1 MSKKKIVSKVLPI
14 CLFLLLTYS
23 GVHCIQLANQN
34 KEYQS
39 QIVELNIQ
47 INDLNTGLNDIG
59 SQLDESKLYIT
70 TLEKKNDEC
79 ESRVATYKDKCIDYE
94 SRIKKHQNEERST
107 KNSKSSKGNLSLDTG
122 FRSWMPYT
130 ALRSGTPQ
138 YKVVHMASP
147 NEYGI
152 LECKGRAV
160 VALGTGWGF
169 TIGDTATIHT
179 TNGSFKIVVGD
190 WKANCDTDASNKVTV
205 SNGCVAEF
213 IVDRSRLAGCIRTSG
228 SVASVSKYS
237 GKVTSITSDGSN
249 ILKS

>member
-1 MSKKKIVSKVLPI
+1 MSKKKIVSKVLLI

-94 SRIKKHQNEERST
+94 SRIKKHQNEERS
-107 KNSKSSKGNLSLDTG
+107 KNSKSSKGNLSRDTG

-138 YKVVHMASP
+138 YKVVHIASP

-249 ILKS
+249 ILKG

>member
-1 MSKKKIVSKVLPI
+1 MSKKNIVSTVLLI
-14 CLFLLLTYS
+14 CEILLITCM
-23 GVHCIQLANQN
+23 GVHSVQLANQN
-34 KEYQS
+34 KEYRS

-47 INDLNTGLNDIG
+47 IDDLSAALNNIG
-59 SQLDESKLYIT
+59 SQLNESKLYIT

-94 SRIKKHQNEERST
+94 SKIKKYQNEGKS
-107 KNSKSSKGNLSLDTG
+107 KNFKSSKGNLSLDTG

-147 NEYGI
+147 NKYGVLEY
-152 LECKGRAV
+152 KGRAV

-179 TNGSFKIVVGD
+179 TNGSFKVVVGD

-213 IVDRSRLAGCIRTSG
+213 IIDRSCLAGCIRTSG

-237 GKVTSITSDGSN
+237 GKVTSITSDGGN
-249 ILKS
+249 VLNG